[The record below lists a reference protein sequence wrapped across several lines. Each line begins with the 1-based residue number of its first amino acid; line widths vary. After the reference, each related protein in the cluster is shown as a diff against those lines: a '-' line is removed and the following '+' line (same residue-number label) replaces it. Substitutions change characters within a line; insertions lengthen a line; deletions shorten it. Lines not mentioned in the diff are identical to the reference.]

1 MCVGL
6 GKVSTMKNVTGISP
20 FHYNAHQT
28 LGTYTEF
35 LMNLLHF
42 VMLRSSVAAIELTPR
57 CFELYEAATAYLIA
71 PTWMM
76 LSLSFSFY
84 ESDSCHKKLIFSL
97 CFRQTRR
104 VFKTAWNKVNQFFF
118 WLMGNI
124 FLRIFSSFYLRS
136 LF

>member
-1 MCVGL
+1 
-6 GKVSTMKNVTGISP
+6 MKNVTGISP

-28 LGTYTEF
+28 LETYTEF

-84 ESDSCHKKLIFSL
+84 ESDSCHKIPIFSL

-104 VFKTAWNKVNQFFF
+104 VFKTAWNKVNQYFFLPHGQYFPSIFFF
-118 WLMGNI
+118 
-124 FLRIFSSFYLRS
+124 FLS
-136 LF
+136 